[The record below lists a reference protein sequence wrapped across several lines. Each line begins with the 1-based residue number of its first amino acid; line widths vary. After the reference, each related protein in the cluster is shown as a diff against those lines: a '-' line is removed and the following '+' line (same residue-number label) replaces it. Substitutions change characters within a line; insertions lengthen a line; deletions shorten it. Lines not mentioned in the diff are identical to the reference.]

1 MLKFNKLEKFMWY
14 HQRTILL
21 VCWLVAVLPAIILNF
36 VDIIS
41 LFQFLFLM
49 LLEAVVLTVAIYM
62 ITLSSRIRNFVRVY
76 NYQLNMQ
83 AFLEGT
89 NLLIEATNPKHKN
102 QMMANCY
109 NRIITLCN
117 MGDYDRAEYEI
128 NCFLQTFNHNNITFM
143 IKVYIR
149 MAQIALIEGNYEV
162 YNEYIIKIQTLL
174 ESITGLKAVKNSL
187 NYDYTNFILF
197 TDAVICNKNINEAE
211 YEAKVFEVLN
221 TSQFT
226 GKPRKK
232 EIMPIEYI
240 SAYYKLFLFFK
251 NRENAEKTVFYAN
264 LLIKFGNIQLIAYR
278 EAKEYL
284 ENANRSN

>member
-1 MLKFNKLEKFMWY
+1 MLKLNKFEKFMWH

-21 VCWLVAVLPAIILNF
+21 VCWLVAAFPMIIINF
-36 VDIIS
+36 VDIFS
-41 LFQFLFLM
+41 LFHFLSLM
-49 LLEAVVLTVAIYM
+49 ILEVLILTVAIYM
-62 ITLSSRIRNFVRVY
+62 IILTSRIRSFVRVY

-83 AFLEGT
+83 AFLDGT
-89 NLLIEATNPKHKN
+89 NLLIEASNPKYKN

-109 NRIITLCN
+109 NRIITLYN

-128 NCFLQTFNHNNITFM
+128 NCFLHSFSHNNLTFI

-149 MAQIALIEGNYEV
+149 MAQIALIKGNFKV

-174 ESITGLKAVKNSL
+174 ESITGLKVVKNSL
-187 NYDYTNFILF
+187 NYDYTNFVLF
-197 TDAVICNKNINEAE
+197 TDAMICNKNINETE
-211 YEAKVFEVLN
+211 YESKVFEVLN
-221 TSQFT
+221 TSPYT

-251 NRENAEKTVFYAN
+251 NRENAEKTAFYAN
-264 LLIKFGNIQLIAYR
+264 LLIRFGNIQLIAYR